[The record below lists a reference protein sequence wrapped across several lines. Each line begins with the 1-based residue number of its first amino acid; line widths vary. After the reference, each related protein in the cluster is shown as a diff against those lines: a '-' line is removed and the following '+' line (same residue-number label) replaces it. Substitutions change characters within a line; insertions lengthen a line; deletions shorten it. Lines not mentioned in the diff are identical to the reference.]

1 MVNLLKKEVDN
12 DIKRFNFY
20 ANYRKIFEN
29 RLVETQVDGYEAI
42 FDAFDVWEDY
52 CLKDPAPFNRKD
64 VLDKQLGYIL
74 ATAYGEVGKRMEPVR
89 EGFKDTDWEAREHV
103 AWLARNPD
111 IYWVTK
117 DYAKIHPET
126 GKSYFGRGFVQLT
139 HYYNYLR
146 VSLLLFGDNRL
157 VLKPELALVPKIA
170 GQILIIG
177 MAKGTFTGKNL
188 FRYINSQEQDF
199 YHARRIINGMDRA
212 RKFEGYA
219 RRFEKCIEL
228 EGV

>member
-1 MVNLLKKEVDN
+1 MMELLKKELDN
-12 DIKRFNFY
+12 DINRVSFY
-20 ANYRKIFEN
+20 SNYRKIFEN
-29 RLVETQVDGYEAI
+29 RLVQSQVDGYEAI
-42 FDAFDVWEDY
+42 FDAFDTWEDY
-52 CLKDPAPFNRKD
+52 CLKEPAPFNRKD
-64 VLDKQLGYIL
+64 VLDKQLAYIL
-74 ATAYGEVGKRMEPVR
+74 ATAYGEVGKNLKPVR

-103 AWLARNPD
+103 AWLVRNPD

-139 HYYNYLR
+139 HYDNYLR
-146 VSLLLFGDNRL
+146 MSFLLFGDDRL
-157 VLKPELALVPKIA
+157 VKKPELALDPKIA
-170 GQILIIG
+170 AKIIIIG
-177 MAKGTFTGKNL
+177 MAKGSFTGKNL

-219 RRFEKCIEL
+219 VRFEKCIEL
-228 EGV
+228 EGH